1 MTTSKITVTDILN
14 NIISDRKIPFNTL
27 HNVIVEHLPN
37 GFETAICYGMISY
50 IVPHSLYP
58 AGYHC
63 KPQEPLQFAAI
74 ASQKNA
80 ITLYHLGLYGNTELM
95 DWWRREYPK
104 YSKQKLDMGK
114 GCVRFKNFDD
124 LPFQLVG
131 ELMSKITVPQ
141 WIAYYEAN
149 LKK

>member
-1 MTTSKITVTDILN
+1 
-14 NIISDRKIPFNTL
+14 
-27 HNVIVEHLPN
+27 
-37 GFETAICYGMISY
+37 
-50 IVPHSLYP
+50 
-58 AGYHC
+58 
-63 KPQEPLQFAAI
+63 
-74 ASQKNA
+74 
-80 ITLYHLGLYGNTELM
+80 M
-95 DWWRREYPK
+95 DWWRHEYPK